1 MTMQIFFSTPER
13 QQRLRAGPLSD
24 DIDGFAAWLAS
35 EGFDPNTGRQKLR
48 LVSDLSRWLDD
59 SGLAVDALDE
69 RRVEEFLQAL
79 EPQRRRLSDAAAGR
93 QLLAHLR
100 QNGRVPAATP
110 APAPGGADRA
120 DPASLRAV
128 SPQ

>member
-1 MTMQIFFSTPER
+1 MQIFFSTPER

-59 SGLAVDALDE
+59 SGLAVDAL
-69 RRVEEFLQAL
+69 RRHTPHCSRLRPAGAKDWNDL
-79 EPQRRRLSDAAAGR
+79 LRRS
-93 QLLAHLR
+93 
-100 QNGRVPAATP
+100 
-110 APAPGGADRA
+110 
-120 DPASLRAV
+120 
-128 SPQ
+128 SPR